1 MKLRQKRSLH
11 SVRVLPAWLPAWLP
25 ALLLALL
32 LCACGSQS
40 QTPGVP
46 GTDAALPVIGIGD
59 LDPSAAVPGSTGAP
73 AESKGNEPE
82 TTTAAAETT
91 AAPETTVPEP
101 ETTAAETASP
111 ETTEAPASTK
121 APVTEAPTE
130 PETTQAPATEAPT
143 EPETTAP
150 ETTAENAAGVRVWMG
165 DSRFVGIRDTVDYDR
180 EKDVFISAWGKGY
193 DWMLETGFPEFEKLA
208 AGKTIDIVYWSLGAN
223 DITNEPSD
231 INLELAEKYAAQLN
245 GLIARHPG
253 VTFYLLSY
261 GPVGEEGMDPNNI
274 QDCAAYNKALRIF
287 TDRVRELTGMAYIDQ
302 GEYLEQTGFRVYDG
316 CHYDAATNRRAY
328 EYVLS
333 QSGQR

>member
-11 SVRVLPAWLPAWLP
+11 IVRVLPAWLP

-82 TTTAAAETT
+82 TT
-91 AAPETTVPEP
+91 VPEP

-111 ETTEAPASTK
+111 ETTEAP
-121 APVTEAPTE
+121 TE
-130 PETTQAPATEAPT
+130 PEITQAPATEAPT
-143 EPETTAP
+143 EPETTKTPAPSTEPETTAP
-150 ETTAENAAGVRVWMG
+150 ETTAGSAAGVRVWMG

-208 AGKTIDIVYWSLGAN
+208 ARKTIDIVYWSLGAN

-231 INLELAEKYAAQLN
+231 INLELAEKYAAQVN